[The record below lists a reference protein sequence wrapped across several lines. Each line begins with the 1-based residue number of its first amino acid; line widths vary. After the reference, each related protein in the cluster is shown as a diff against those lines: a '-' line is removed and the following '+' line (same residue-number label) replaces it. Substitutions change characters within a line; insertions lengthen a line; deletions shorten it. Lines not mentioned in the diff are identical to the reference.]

1 MNVLRE
7 EITFQHF
14 RLSRS
19 AFPLCG
25 MRGEKAT
32 ARRRWRHQNDDND
45 DDDNNDDD
53 DDNND
58 DDDDDDDNAV
68 TET

>member
-32 ARRRWRHQNDDND
+32 ARSAGGGGDIKMTTTTTTTTMTTTTITTSTT
-45 DDDNNDDD
+45 
-53 DDNND
+53 
-58 DDDDDDDNAV
+58 V
-68 TET
+68 

>member
-32 ARRRWRHQNDDND
+32 ARSAGD

-53 DDNND
+53 DDN
-58 DDDDDDDNAV
+58 DNAV